1 MRRMTSGDVL
11 SQRAV
16 NRATLGRQLLL
27 HRATMSAAEAIG
39 HLVGMQAQAPNAP
52 YVALCSRLA
61 DFDPGELA
69 TLLRERRVV
78 RGWFQRTTVH
88 LVTAREALALRPL
101 TQAVAAR
108 MFAGSPFSRGVAGL
122 DVAQLLPVG
131 RALLEGA
138 PPPPAELGR
147 PLAHPVPRP
156 DGGSLAV
163 AGHLPV
169 PGGQAAPR
177 GLWGG

>member
-52 YVALCSRLA
+52 YVALWSRLA

-69 TLLRERRVV
+69 PLLRERRG
-78 RGWFQRTTVH
+78 GWGGGR
-88 LVTAREALALRPL
+88 
-101 TQAVAAR
+101 
-108 MFAGSPFSRGVAGL
+108 
-122 DVAQLLPVG
+122 LPP
-131 RALLEGA
+131 R
-138 PPPPAELGR
+138 
-147 PLAHPVPRP
+147 VPC
-156 DGGSLAV
+156 
-163 AGHLPV
+163 
-169 PGGQAAPR
+169 AAPGAR
-177 GLWGG
+177 LQP